1 MRVEIKKLH
10 QKIKTTIIYVTHD
23 QVEAMTLADRIVIM
37 RDGNIEQ
44 QGTPTQLFERPVNT
58 FVATFIGSPPMN
70 LLLGRVGENILEFS
84 EGLTLPIPEDFKNI
98 VKPGQE
104 IILGFRA
111 DHIMPVGHD
120 LIIDG
125 ALATIEMPVGVSEP
139 LGTETLLYTQLA
151 GQEILAKMLKP
162 RIVKDGEILTFNL
175 DLGQCN
181 LFDATTQKNLR

>member
-1 MRVEIKKLH
+1 M
-10 QKIKTTIIYVTHD
+10 
-23 QVEAMTLADRIVIM
+23 
-37 RDGNIEQ
+37 
-44 QGTPTQLFERPVNT
+44 
-58 FVATFIGSPPMN
+58 
-70 LLLGRVGENILEFS
+70 
-84 EGLTLPIPEDFKNI
+84 
-98 VKPGQE
+98 KPGQE

-125 ALATIEMPVGVSEP
+125 ESATIKMSVGVSEP

-162 RIVKDGEILTFNL
+162 RIVKDGETLTFNL

-181 LFDATTQKNLR
+181 LFDATTEKNLR